1 MKSIFTPAW
10 RWLAAVAL
18 IAGLGACSS
27 DDTEPSLA
35 VKVPDGGLTF
45 GTFSLTPQTITVDAS
60 TDWTFEV
67 SPEGIF
73 EVTRSDDNKTL
84 SVSPVAPN
92 YDNTEATATVAVK
105 AGSQTAYIALKQS
118 ANAATFLR
126 LNDAELTGDHP
137 ILIVETGVSD
147 DEGTYEIPLLTNH
160 TISIRKSTDQTLPAT
175 DAQQAA
181 STRTNAIEGVDWLT
195 YDLNQE
201 ITEEGPVT
209 TLVLRY
215 NYYDN
220 QSEQRHV
227 NIDIV
232 ANASGEGNSTATV
245 SLSVVQMADTPTI
258 IINPTDGLQYDFDP
272 AQPQTVSVAAN
283 VDYSIAIYPETSREW
298 ITVDTENVETSP
310 NGKVKT
316 YKVTVTPNYDTR
328 TRTGG
333 FYAIQQNAS
342 GEPLRAN
349 VQITQAAAPNAQV
362 SIAQKNIIFAAEDK
376 EKLVEVTSTFGAS
389 TECEVVGEDGQP
401 VDWMT
406 AEYNAD
412 AQFVTLK
419 PVGALPSQNR
429 TATLKVSC
437 GAGDNT
443 ATATA
448 IVTQLGTEPT
458 LVLDPAN
465 LGIDQN
471 GTAQVVTVL
480 TNQDS
485 WSIEQSTVP
494 SWATVTT
501 DAAKNTITVSAQPFD
516 ETGSRDFKLTVK
528 AGDLTAELTVVQA
541 LTYKVGD
548 IYMKDGKALGV
559 VYAVSDGGMHGKVFS
574 FKVYNK
580 TDKVIKTYKS
590 AAFNPAP
597 TSTTDGLANQQAIRS
612 NTDWETICTAEKYIY
627 DISTEDGVNWYIPA
641 IEELKELMSY
651 MCGGYPFVTDDEFAN
666 SIWWYFWRESSTG
679 IGFEEGEKTWTK
691 NPNPAVDE
699 ATVTAQQQK
708 IRDLYKQYTDDKY
721 YCMFFLSQYAMVEGV
736 GETEEIIQGDER
748 ENCQWNDDF
757 PPVLLS
763 HGDDFGTTWY
773 SSTFTSDGRE
783 TTMLQSYINSVSIV
797 DTWSLSSDWEDE
809 WYYSAFGSIHPI
821 MQF

>member
-35 VKVPDGGLTF
+35 VKAPDGGLTF

-92 YDNTEATATVAVK
+92 YNNTEATATVAVK

-181 STRTNAIEGVDWLT
+181 STRANAIEGVDWLT

-245 SLSVVQMADTPTI
+245 SLSIVQMADTPTI

-298 ITVDTENVETSP
+298 ITVAENVETSA

-316 YKVTVTPNYDTR
+316 YKVTVAPNYDMR
-328 TRTGG
+328 SRAGG

-349 VQITQAAAPNAQV
+349 VQIAQAAAPNAQV

-448 IVTQLGTEPT
+448 TVTQLGTEPT

-485 WSIEQSTVP
+485 WSIEQSMVP

-580 TDKVIKTYKS
+580 NDKPMK
-590 AAFNPAP
+590 AFNTPAFTTFP
-597 TSTTDGLANQQAIRS
+597 SSKTDGLANMEAIRS
-612 NTDWETICTAEKYIY
+612 NSDWETLSPATKYVS
-627 DISTEDGVNWYIPA
+627 DISTEDGVTWYIPA
-641 IEELKELMSY
+641 IEELKELVSY
-651 MCGGYPFVTDDEFAN
+651 MAGGYPVTVNEYWPYP
-666 SIWWYFWRESSTG
+666 SIFCWNWTETSTG
-679 IGFEEGEKTWTK
+679 VGFEDSEHSWYLTT
-691 NPNPAVDE
+691 NPAVNSE
-699 ATVTAQQQK
+699 TVLASFQK
-708 IRDLYKQYTDDKY
+708 IRDLYKQYTDDQY
-721 YCMFFLSQYAMVEGV
+721 YCVFKPTDYEYSEAGPN
-736 GETEEIIQGDER
+736 EEMTQGDER
-748 ENCQWNDDF
+748 VFTVWDEDTWL
-757 PPVLLS
+757 PISP
-763 HGDDFGTTWY
+763 GDDMAFQWY
-773 SSTFTSDGRE
+773 SSTIDESSNLSKVYFYAGMSFLMEENTWN
-783 TTMLQSYINSVSIV
+783 YV
-797 DTWSLSSDWEDE
+797 DTTWSDE
-809 WYYSAFGSIHPI
+809 FYFYGYGSIHPI

>member
-181 STRTNAIEGVDWLT
+181 STRANAIEGVDWLT

-298 ITVDTENVETSP
+298 ITVDTENIETSA

-316 YKVTVTPNYDTR
+316 YKVTVAPNYDTR
-328 TRTGG
+328 SRAGG

-349 VQITQAAAPNAQV
+349 VTIQQDAAPNARV
-362 SIAQKNIIFAAEDK
+362 SIAQKNIIFGAEDK

-389 TECEVVGEDGQP
+389 TKCEVVAEDDQP

-412 AQFVTLK
+412 AQLVSLK
-419 PVGALPSQNR
+419 PVGALPSRNR

-437 GAGDNT
+437 GASDNIAT
-443 ATATA
+443 ATAT
-448 IVTQLGTEPT
+448 VTQLGTEPT
-458 LVLDPAN
+458 LVLDPDH
-465 LGIDQN
+465 LVIDQQ

-480 TNQDS
+480 TNQSS
-485 WSIEQSTVP
+485 WSIDQASVP

-501 DAAKNTITVSAQPFD
+501 DAAKNTITVSAQAFNT
-516 ETGSRDFKLTVK
+516 TGSREFTLKVK
-528 AGDLTAELTVVQA
+528 AGDLTAELPAVQA
-541 LTYKVGD
+541 LTYQVGD
-548 IYMKDGKALGV
+548 IFYKDGKALGV
-559 VYAVSDGGMHGKVFS
+559 VYETSDNGMHGKVFS
-574 FKVYNK
+574 FKTYNMS
-580 TDKVIKTYKS
+580 DKILTTTGYTTI
-590 AAFNPAP
+590 P
-597 TSTTDGLANQQAIRS
+597 TSETDGLANQEAIRS
-612 NTDWETICTAEKYIY
+612 NADWQTNCPVEKYIY
-627 DISTEDGVNWYIPA
+627 DISAEDGVNWYLPA
-641 IEELKELMSY
+641 IEELKALVSY
-651 MCGGYPFVTDDEFAN
+651 MSGGYLYESNRFYADGTLNLTPFMWTETQSGTGYEITDRVYSKDFN
-666 SIWWYFWRESSTG
+666 
-679 IGFEEGEKTWTK
+679 
-691 NPNPAVDE
+691 E
-699 ATVTAQQQK
+699 ATDQEDFFAARPP
-708 IRDLYKQYTDDKY
+708 IRELYKKYTDDQY
-721 YCMFFLSQYAMVEGV
+721 YCIFQPSYETIDETGHLT
-736 GETEEIIQGDER
+736 GEWDNGDER
-748 ENCQWNDDF
+748 YPMEIDDNWNI
-757 PPVLLS
+757 VT
-763 HGDDFGTTWY
+763 HGDGMGFLWY
-773 SSTFTSDGRE
+773 SSTCYDAGWGTIGNHRIAFYE
-783 TTMLQSYINSVSIV
+783 TLSTVESWYTFDPNWPDDLYNS
-797 DTWSLSSDWEDE
+797 
-809 WYYSAFGSIHPI
+809 GSVHPI